1 MAQFIPYRVKKSK
14 LSSLPIKEGQFI
26 CLTDSSEMY
35 LDVSNTQRLAL
46 VAQMTGASANANGAT
61 GLVPP
66 PSAGSNTKFLKG
78 DGTWSNLT
86 GALTLTDDDQGNV
99 SMDIDIA

>member
-46 VAQMTGASANANGAT
+46 VAQMTGASESANGAT

-66 PSAGSNTKFLKG
+66 PTAGSNTKFLKG
-78 DGTWSNLT
+78 DGTWSNLVGT
-86 GALTLTDDDQGNV
+86 LTSTDDDKGNV
-99 SMDIDIA
+99 SMNINIQ